1 MEILETKEKF
11 IELRAKGWSFDKI
24 AKELG
29 KAKQTLID
37 WSKDLQDEIANRK
50 ALELEALY
58 ETYYLQRESRLQT
71 FGAML
76 TKIKEEVEGRD
87 LSDVPTDKLL
97 DLFLKYNNQIREE
110 IVEPIYKSSQ
120 ELIEERQDRELLE
133 ELTTLSTE
141 RTFKETKSRL
151 KDYQINRVNN
161 DYRETNR
168 G

>member
-1 MEILETKEKF
+1 MELIDTKQQF
-11 IELRAKGWSFDKI
+11 IELRAKGWSLDKI

-37 WSKDLQDEIANRK
+37 WSKQLQDEIANRK

-76 TKIKEEVEGRD
+76 TKIKEEVGRRD

-97 DLFLKYNNQIREE
+97 ELLLKYNNQTGGDKRDM
-110 IVEPIYKSSQ
+110 YSSKGCSS
-120 ELIEERQDRELLE
+120 RDR
-133 ELTTLSTE
+133 LTYNTGST
-141 RTFKETKSRL
+141 
-151 KDYQINRVNN
+151 I
-161 DYRETNR
+161 
-168 G
+168 

>member
-1 MEILETKEKF
+1 MEIVDTKQRF

-24 AKELG
+24 AKETG

-37 WSKDLQDEIANRK
+37 WSKELQDEIANRK

-58 ETYYLQRESRLQT
+58 ESYYLLKENRLQT
-71 FGAML
+71 FGVML
-76 TKIKEEVEGRD
+76 TKIKTEVESRD

-97 DLFLKYNNQIREE
+97 ELLLKYNSQVKDE

-120 ELIEERQDRELLE
+120 EIIEEIQDRELLE
-133 ELTTLSTE
+133 ELTTVKRE
-141 RTFKETKSRL
+141 PVRRL
-151 KDYQINRVNN
+151 KV
-161 DYRETNR
+161 

>member
-1 MEILETKEKF
+1 METTELKERF
-11 IELRAKGWSFDKI
+11 IELRAKAWSFDKI
-24 AKELG
+24 AKETG

-37 WSKDLQDEIANRK
+37 WSKELQDEIANRK

-58 ETYYLQRESRLQT
+58 ESYYLMRENRLQT

-76 TKIKEEVEGRD
+76 TKIKEEVERRD

-97 DLFLKYNNQIREE
+97 ELLLKYNSQVKEE

-120 ELIEERQDRELLE
+120 EIKEERQDRELLE
-133 ELTTLSTE
+133 ELTTLQTE
-141 RTFKETKSRL
+141 PVRRL
-151 KDYQINRVNN
+151 KV
-161 DYRETNR
+161 

>member
-1 MEILETKEKF
+1 MELLETKERF

-37 WSKDLQDEIANRK
+37 WSKELQDEIANRK
-50 ALELEALY
+50 ALELETLY

-71 FGAML
+71 FGAIL
-76 TKIKEEVEGRD
+76 TKIKEEVMSRD

-97 DLFLKYNNQIREE
+97 DLFLKYNSQVTEE
-110 IVEPIYKSSQ
+110 IIEPVFKSSQ
-120 ELIEERQDRELLE
+120 EIKDERQDREILDG
-133 ELTTLSTE
+133 LTTIQVQPV
-141 RTFKETKSRL
+141 RRL
-151 KDYQINRVNN
+151 KV
-161 DYRETNR
+161 

>member
-1 MEILETKEKF
+1 METTELKERF

-24 AKELG
+24 AKETG

-37 WSKDLQDEIANRK
+37 WSKELQDEIGNRK

-58 ETYYLQRESRLQT
+58 ESYYLMRENRLQT

-76 TKIKEEVEGRD
+76 TKIKEEIERRD

-97 DLFLKYNNQIREE
+97 ELLLKYNSQVKEE

-120 ELIEERQDRELLE
+120 EIKEERQDRELLE
-133 ELTTLSTE
+133 ELTTLQTE
-141 RTFKETKSRL
+141 PVRRL
-151 KDYQINRVNN
+151 KV
-161 DYRETNR
+161 

>member
-1 MEILETKEKF
+1 MEVIETKERF

-24 AKELG
+24 AKEIG

-37 WSKDLQDEIANRK
+37 WSKELEDEIANLK

-58 ETYYLQRESRLQT
+58 EKHYLLKENRIET
-71 FGAML
+71 FGVL
-76 TKIKEEVEGRD
+76 LRSLKDEVMSRD

-97 DLFLKYNNQIREE
+97 DLFLKYNNQIKEE
-110 IVEPIYKSSQ
+110 IIEPIYKSSQ

-133 ELTTLSTE
+133 ELTTLQSE
-141 RTFKETKSRL
+141 PLRRL
-151 KDYQINRVNN
+151 KV
-161 DYRETNR
+161 

>member
-1 MEILETKEKF
+1 MINLDQKEKF
-11 IELRAKGWSFDKI
+11 IELRAKGWSFDRI

-29 KAKQTLID
+29 RAKQTLID
-37 WSKDLQDEIANRK
+37 WSKELQEEIANRK

-76 TKIKEEVEGRD
+76 TKIKEEVMSRD

-120 ELIEERQDRELLE
+120 ELTEEKEDRELLDA
-133 ELTTLSTE
+133 LTTLQRE
-141 RTFKETKSRL
+141 PPKRL
-151 KDYQINRVNN
+151 KV
-161 DYRETNR
+161 

>member
-1 MEILETKEKF
+1 MESLEIKEKF

-37 WSKDLQDEIANRK
+37 WSKELQDEIANRK

-58 ETYYLQRESRLQT
+58 ESYYLLKENRLQT
-71 FGAML
+71 FGVML
-76 TKIKEEVEGRD
+76 TKIKTEVESRD

-97 DLFLKYNNQIREE
+97 ELLLKYNSQVKDE

-120 ELIEERQDRELLE
+120 EIIEEIQDRELLE
-133 ELTTLSTE
+133 ELTTVKRE
-141 RTFKETKSRL
+141 PVRRL
-151 KDYQINRVNN
+151 KV
-161 DYRETNR
+161 

>member
-1 MEILETKEKF
+1 MESIETKERF

-37 WSKDLQDEIANRK
+37 WSKELQDEVANRK

-58 ETYYLQRESRLQT
+58 ETYYLLKENRLQT
-71 FGAML
+71 FGGL
-76 TKIKEEVEGRD
+76 LNKIKDEVLSRD

-97 DLFLKYNNQIREE
+97 DLFLKYNSQIKEE
-110 IVEPIYKSSQ
+110 IVEPIFKTSLEIY
-120 ELIEERQDRELLE
+120 EERQDKELLE
-133 ELTTLSTE
+133 ALTTLKDE
-141 RTFKETKSRL
+141 PVRRL
-151 KDYQINRVNN
+151 KV
-161 DYRETNR
+161 

>member
-1 MEILETKEKF
+1 MEVLQTKERF
-11 IELRAKGWSFDKI
+11 IELRAKGWSYDKI

-37 WSKDLQDEIANRK
+37 WGKELEDEIANLK

-58 ETYYLQRESRLQT
+58 EKYYLLKESRIET
-71 FGAML
+71 FGEL
-76 TKIKEEVEGRD
+76 VKKLKDEVMSRD
-87 LSDVPTDKLL
+87 LSEVPTDKLL
-97 DLFLKYNNQIREE
+97 ELLLKYNSQVKEE

-133 ELTTLSTE
+133 ELTTLQSE
-141 RTFKETKSRL
+141 PLRRL
-151 KDYQINRVNN
+151 KV
-161 DYRETNR
+161 

>member
-1 MEILETKEKF
+1 METTELRERF

-24 AKELG
+24 AKETG

-37 WSKDLQDEIANRK
+37 WSKELQDEIANRK

-58 ETYYLQRESRLQT
+58 ESYYLMRENRLQT

-76 TKIKEEVEGRD
+76 TKIKEEVKRRD

-97 DLFLKYNNQIREE
+97 ELLLKYNSQVKEE

-120 ELIEERQDRELLE
+120 EIKEERQDRELLE
-133 ELTTLSTE
+133 ELTTLQTE
-141 RTFKETKSRL
+141 PVRRL
-151 KDYQINRVNN
+151 KV
-161 DYRETNR
+161 

>member
-1 MEILETKEKF
+1 MSYNIQDKERF

-24 AKELG
+24 AKELS

-37 WSKDLQDEIANRK
+37 WSKELQDEIANRK

-58 ETYYLQRESRLQT
+58 ESYYLLKENRLQT

-76 TKIKEEVEGRD
+76 TKIKEEVERRD

-97 DLFLKYNNQIREE
+97 ELLLKYNSQVKEE

-120 ELIEERQDRELLE
+120 EIKEERQDRELLE
-133 ELTTLSTE
+133 ELTTLQSE
-141 RTFKETKSRL
+141 PLRRL
-151 KDYQINRVNN
+151 KV
-161 DYRETNR
+161 

>member
-1 MEILETKEKF
+1 MEGIETKERF

-37 WSKDLQDEIANRK
+37 WSKELQDEIANRK

-58 ETYYLQRESRLQT
+58 EKHYLLKENRIET
-71 FGAML
+71 FGVL
-76 TKIKEEVEGRD
+76 LRKLKDEVMSRD

-133 ELTTLSTE
+133 ELTTLQSE
-141 RTFKETKSRL
+141 PLRRL
-151 KDYQINRVNN
+151 KV
-161 DYRETNR
+161 